1 MNAILGS
8 IWDSLVALFY
18 AVLRQKHAP
27 SNRIVVVWRGVWIIA
42 LKPLDV
48 RANRTSAVFLAQS

>member
-1 MNAILGS
+1 MNVIFGS
-8 IWDSLVALFY
+8 IWDSLGAPFY

-27 SNRIVVVWRGVWIIA
+27 SNRIVVGWGEVWTIA

-48 RANRTSAVFLAQS
+48 RGNLAPAVVLPQS

>member
-1 MNAILGS
+1 MNVILGL
-8 IWDSLVALFY
+8 IRDSLGALFY

-27 SNRIVVVWRGVWIIA
+27 SNRIVVVWGEVWTIV

-48 RANRTSAVFLAQS
+48 RANRAPAMFVAQS